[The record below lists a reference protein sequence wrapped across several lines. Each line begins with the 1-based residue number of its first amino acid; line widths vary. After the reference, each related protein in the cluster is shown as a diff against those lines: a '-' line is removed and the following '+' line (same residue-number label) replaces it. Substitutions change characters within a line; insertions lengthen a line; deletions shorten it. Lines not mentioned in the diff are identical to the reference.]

1 MVLRSDLIEKA
12 KVMGLK
18 GCSRMKKRDLEW
30 LIQIKEA
37 NNWFNNL
44 IDESEKNDGIYIGK
58 KIHDVDLNII
68 DLNEDITKLTKE
80 KLAKAREKAK
90 ARKNMAMQKLESND
104 FKLWDIPL
112 EKQKWLLDIK

>member
-37 NNWFNNL
+37 NDWFNNL

-68 DLNEDITKLTKE
+68 DLNEDI
-80 KLAKAREKAK
+80 
-90 ARKNMAMQKLESND
+90 SND

>member
-1 MVLRSDLIEKA
+1 MVLRTDLIEKA

-37 NNWFNNL
+37 NDWFNNL
-44 IDESEKNDGIYIGK
+44 IDESEKNDNIYIGK
-58 KIHDVDLNII
+58 TVHDVDLNII
-68 DLNEDITKLTKE
+68 DLNEDI
-80 KLAKAREKAK
+80 
-90 ARKNMAMQKLESND
+90 SND

-112 EKQKWLLDIK
+112 AKQKWLLDIK